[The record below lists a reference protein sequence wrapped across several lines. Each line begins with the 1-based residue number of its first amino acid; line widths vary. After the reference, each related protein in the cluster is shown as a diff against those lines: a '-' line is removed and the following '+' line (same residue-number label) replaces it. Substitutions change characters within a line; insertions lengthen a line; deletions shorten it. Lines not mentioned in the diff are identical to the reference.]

1 MMNSVT
7 DKHRALITIKVE
19 VHNVLS
25 TGEFSGQIVNLN
37 GHKEYGVKGVQFI
50 QIEGYDLDNC
60 LRKVKTAIEGIKNVT
75 L

>member
-1 MMNSVT
+1 MASVT

-19 VHNVLS
+19 VHDVLD
-25 TGEFSGQIVNLN
+25 TGEFSGQTVNLN
-37 GHKEYGVKGVQFI
+37 AHKEYGVKGVQFV

-60 LRKVKTAIEGIKNVT
+60 LRKVKTAIEGMKNVT

>member
-1 MMNSVT
+1 MTSVT
-7 DKHRALITIKVE
+7 NKHRALITIKVE
-19 VHNVLS
+19 VHNILN

-37 GHKEYGVKGVQFI
+37 SHKEYGVKGVQFI

>member
-1 MMNSVT
+1 MADVT

-19 VHNVLS
+19 VHNVLN
-25 TGEFSGQIVNLN
+25 TGEFSGQTVNL
-37 GHKEYGVKGVQFI
+37 GSYKEYGVKGVQFL

-60 LRKVKTAIEGIKNVT
+60 LRKVKTAIEGMKNVT

>member
-1 MMNSVT
+1 MASVT

-19 VHNVLS
+19 VHDVLD
-25 TGEFSGQIVNLN
+25 TGEFSGQTVNLN
-37 GHKEYGVKGVQFI
+37 AHKEYGVKGVQFV